1 MPTTKQQMA
10 KFTRET
16 KKMLNRATSPR
27 HMRILANESVKIIVE
42 RTQGE
47 GKGVES
53 NGGLKK
59 RLRNVSPD
67 YAEYRESLKTKAK
80 RRKKGQKKRKTPRPR
95 LSSKAATGRNCNLT
109 LTGRML
115 RTLRTIKVSRK
126 EAVIGWS
133 IEREKEKAQWAVDGE
148 RSFLNLS
155 TREVEKVSKILG
167 KTLREEA
174 KKI

>member
-1 MPTTKQQMA
+1 
-10 KFTRET
+10 
-16 KKMLNRATSPR
+16 
-27 HMRILANESVKIIVE
+27 MRILANESVKIIVE

-59 RLRNVSPD
+59 RLRDVSPD
-67 YAEYRESLKTKAK
+67 YAEWRDEQRSGEKSAKRKLSKAK
-80 RRKKGQKKRKTPRPR
+80 RKPRKRTQYSPKGAK
-95 LSSKAATGRNCNLT
+95 GRNCNLT